1 MSNRVSN
8 VQMKR
13 YDKYGYL
20 AEIKRLR
27 EEKGYKIV
35 QIARELNLTES
46 RVRVLMKR
54 INVT

>member
-8 VQMKR
+8 VQMKW

>member
-1 MSNRVSN
+1 MSNHVSN
-8 VQMKR
+8 VQMR
-13 YDKYGYL
+13 WYDKYGYL
-20 AEIKRLR
+20 EEIKRLR